1 MMNPC
6 IGTVLLHLR
15 AQASGIKKPNN
26 STYTSEQ
33 FLAVYPQFAT
43 VVDGAPVVPSAVLDM
58 FIDLTNEVV
67 SEQRFGKMWEYCCG
81 LYAAHMLTLW
91 MQGSV
96 PEGSSAD
103 DIVAAGS
110 SIGTVTSESADGV
123 SYSLDT
129 SAVQDLSGWA
139 DFKLTRF
146 GVLYASIAKRLCKGG
161 MYIW

>member
-33 FLAVYPQFAT
+33 FLAAYPQFAT
-43 VVDGAPVVPSAVLDM
+43 VVDDQPVVPTAVLDM
-58 FIDLTNEVV
+58 FLDLTNEVV

-81 LYAAHMLTLW
+81 LYCAHMLTLW
-91 MQGSV
+91 LQGSV
-96 PEGSSAD
+96 PDNSTAD

-129 SAVQDLSGWA
+129 SAAQDLAGWA
-139 DFKLTRF
+139 DFKLTRY
-146 GVLYASIAKRLCKGG
+146 GVLYASIAKRLVKGG

>member
-91 MQGSV
+91 MQGNV
-96 PEGSSAD
+96 PDGSSAD

-123 SYSLDT
+123 
-129 SAVQDLSGWA
+129 QDLSGWA
-139 DFKLTRF
+139 DFKLTRY

>member
-6 IGTVLLHLR
+6 IGAVLLHLR

-33 FLAVYPQFAT
+33 FLAAYPQFAT
-43 VVDGAPVVPSAVLDM
+43 VVDEQPVVPDAVLDM

-81 LYAAHMLTLW
+81 LYCAHMLTLW
-91 MQGSV
+91 MLGQV
-96 PEGSSAD
+96 PAD
-103 DIVAAGS
+103 STAEDIVASGTA
-110 SIGTVTSESADGV
+110 IGTVTSESADGV

-129 SAVQDLSGWA
+129 SAVRDLAGWA
-139 DFKLTRF
+139 DFTLTRF
-146 GVLYASIAKRLCKGG
+146 GVLYASIAKRLAKGG
-161 MYIW
+161 MYVW

>member
-33 FLAVYPQFAT
+33 FLAAYAQFAT
-43 VVDGAPVVPSAVLDM
+43 VVDDQPVVPSAVLEM
-58 FIDLTNEVV
+58 FIELTIDVV
-67 SEQRFGKMWEYCCG
+67 SEQRFGAMWTYCCG
-81 LYAAHMLTLW
+81 LYCAHMVTLW
-91 MQGSV
+91 LQGSV
-96 PEGSSAD
+96 TEGASAD

-129 SAVQDLSGWA
+129 SAVPDLAGWA

-146 GVLYASIAKRLCKGG
+146 GVLYADIAKRLCKGG

>member
-67 SEQRFGKMWEYCCG
+67 SEQRFGRMWEYCCG
-81 LYAAHMLTLW
+81 LYTAHMLTLW

-96 PEGSSAD
+96 PEDAGAD

-129 SAVQDLSGWA
+129 SAVQDLAGWA

-146 GVLYASIAKRLCKGG
+146 GVLYASIAQRLAKGG